1 MRSNE
6 EPRVGGRE
14 LRAQAEPPA
23 ERRME
28 PLWSPGLQPAAISRK
43 RGGAENGRNKAKT
56 VAVGCDQLLAV
67 DRIPSGTAAVSES
80 HLVDFAGGGRQ
91 PTLPTVS
98 DEAAALAAP
107 AS

>member
-1 MRSNE
+1 
-6 EPRVGGRE
+6 
-14 LRAQAEPPA
+14 
-23 ERRME
+23 ME
-28 PLWSPGLQPAAISRK
+28 PGVATGGNQPQTRRRRK
-43 RGGAENGRNKAKT
+43 RPKQAKT